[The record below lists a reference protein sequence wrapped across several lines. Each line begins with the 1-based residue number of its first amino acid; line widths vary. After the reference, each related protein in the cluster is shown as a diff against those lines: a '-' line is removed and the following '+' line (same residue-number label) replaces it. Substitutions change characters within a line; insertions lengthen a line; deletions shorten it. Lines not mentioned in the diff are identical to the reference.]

1 LRESIT
7 VTVEGAL
14 QELRSTYAE
23 AVSALESERVTLENE
38 SQAILKAADHLR
50 LLLPAKAREAQR
62 AADVLLLAGKGDEAQ
77 AKIAEQQEAERAPAE
92 MEQRRLAIA
101 DRISAIDDEKRTI
114 ARKVF
119 REWFPGLRLV
129 LLAEQRALVDGMDAA
144 WAGMQAFDRDT
155 AAPGERFALVTPR
168 FRDDMWARNLGE
180 EKELFERIYDWFQF
194 RGKAA

>member
-1 LRESIT
+1 MRESIT

-101 DRISAIDDEKRTI
+101 ARVEKINGEEKAI

-119 REWFPGLRLV
+119 QEWFPGLRAALV
-129 LLAEQRALVDGMDAA
+129 EEQRIMCEALNTA
-144 WAGMQAFDRDT
+144 WTGIET
-155 AAPGERFALVTPR
+155 FALDTGAQVIPATLR
-168 FRDDMWARNLGE
+168 CDLTAREHGPEKTTFLG
-180 EKELFERIYDWFQF
+180 LLDWFGGRQ
-194 RGKAA
+194 